1 MEQLLDILRRDR
13 GFRQDAGHT
22 GLLAVLC
29 MLPADGERAQ
39 RYGAWLRAALH

>member
-22 GLLAVLC
+22 RLLAILC
-29 MLPADGERAQ
+29 MLPEDDERAQ